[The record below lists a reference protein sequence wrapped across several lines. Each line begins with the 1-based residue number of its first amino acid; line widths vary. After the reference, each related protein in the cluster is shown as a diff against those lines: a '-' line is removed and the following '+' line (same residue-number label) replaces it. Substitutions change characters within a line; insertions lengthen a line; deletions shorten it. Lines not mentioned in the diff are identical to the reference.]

1 MATTNFD
8 RYDVGDNV
16 REDLSD
22 TITNIAP
29 TETPFTSII
38 CGRGPAA
45 ESTYVEWVIDDLDTV
60 VTNNARVDGAP
71 AGNDTSSKGTRVGNY
86 CQISDKVIKISGRA
100 DAVRKAGR
108 KQELGYQLIKAG
120 KKLKRD
126 MEAILTSNQASA
138 AGDSSTASTAGSLR
152 AWLATNDDLGAA
164 PGASGGFSGGTVS
177 AATDGVTRALS
188 EADLLTIVKQCYEQ
202 GGEPDTIMV
211 SPSVKQK
218 LSSYLFSSTAR
229 IATPYN
235 DARGEEQAM
244 SAIAAID
251 VYVSDFGKLVIRP
264 NRFQR
269 DRDVFVLD
277 SNLWQLSYLRPMKVN
292 KLAKTGDAENRQLIV
307 DYTLRSLNEAG
318 SGVVAD
324 VDHTAAVTA

>member
-29 TETPFTSII
+29 TETPFCSII
-38 CGRGPAA
+38 CGRGPGA

-60 VTNNARVDGAP
+60 DTSNARVDGAD
-71 AGNDTSSKGTRVGNY
+71 AGSDTSSKGTRVGNY
-86 CQISDKVIKISGRA
+86 CQISDKPIKVSGRA

-126 MEAILTSNQASA
+126 MEAILTANQASA

-152 AWLATNDDLGAA
+152 AWLATNDDLNTG
-164 PGASGGFSGGTVS
+164 GISGGFSGDTVS
-177 AATDGVTRALS
+177 AATDGTTRALS

-211 SPSVKQK
+211 SPSVKQE
-218 LSSYLFSSTAR
+218 LSLYLFSSTAR